1 MIKGTG
7 IDIIEIARIQ
17 RLLAIQPKLIDR
29 VLTGK
34 EQQLFYSFS
43 TEKRKIEFLAGRYAA
58 KEAFSKAWGTGIG
71 ELSFLDIE
79 ILFNKKKAPILTS
92 SVLEGQRCFVS
103 ISHSERYAVAQ
114 VIIESES
121 AY

>member
-7 IDIIEIARIQ
+7 IDIIELARIQ
-17 RLLAIQPKLIDR
+17 RLLSNQPKLIDR
-29 VLTGK
+29 VLTEK
-34 EQQLFYSFS
+34 EQELFYSFS
-43 TEKRKIEFLAGRYAA
+43 SDKRKIEFLSGRFAA

-71 ELSFLDIE
+71 KLSFLDIE
-79 ILFNKKKAPILTS
+79 ILLNKKKAPVLTS
-92 SVLEGQRCFVS
+92 SVLEGEKCFVS
-103 ISHSERYAVAQ
+103 ISHSKQYAVAH